1 MINRFFLLLSLALLA
16 LAITASATASCKSEE
31 RLVHE
36 ISRPGPHGGEKQ
48 LNRALA
54 IARLVATIHERLE
67 SAGVCYF
74 ATGRTLEGVWRHA
87 ASMPH
92 HAHSVDLAIESV
104 NFDTARQVCL
114 NNSNPIFNLPFAI
127 CHLPF
132 IAPKYFEIDISYQ
145 S

>member
-16 LAITASATASCKSEE
+16 LAITASATPSCKSEE

-104 NFDTARQVCL
+104 NFDTARQVC
-114 NNSNPIFNLPFAI
+114 PIKTNFPI
-127 CHLPF
+127 CHLLRFQLLPCQLHSPSLF
-132 IAPKYFEIDISYQ
+132 
-145 S
+145 